1 MVLFAFQESVS
12 IMPDGTIFIHIALI
26 LLMIWILNRTFFR
39 PVNRVIEEREKN
51 SGGRFTESEEILR
64 DVEAKNERYN
74 QQLLEA
80 RSESYDLIETER
92 REAVLQ
98 REAEISRVK
107 AEVEQRTAAEF
118 TELETQ
124 TAQAEAQIA
133 EEAKIM
139 ADKITRNILK
149 TA

>member
-39 PVNRVIEEREKN
+39 PINRVIEEREKS

-64 DVEAKNERYN
+64 DVEQKQELYN
-74 QQLLEA
+74 QKLLEA
-80 RSESYDLIETER
+80 RSESYDLIERER

-107 AEVEQRTAAEF
+107 SEVEQRTAAELA
-118 TELETQ
+118 ELQAQ
-124 TAQAEAQIA
+124 TIKAEAQIA
-133 EEAKIM
+133 DEAKIM
-139 ADKITRNILK
+139 ADKISQNILK
-149 TA
+149 AA